1 MAQTLPVERTEAS
14 VRPQAPV
21 IRVEGATPVD
31 SQRNST
37 DHRSAS
43 PSRPQPRRERQHSF
57 QGLIRTISR
66 ETRTPT
72 VEDKTAKET
81 VKPSSVVK
89 SSSKTSKLSIRRH
102 ILHPLEA
109 KPLHSVDIVVVYLF
123 NGAKGDSDLALFE
136 VHEHVEQAE
145 KESSSKRERV
155 EVEREPK
162 SESAVDPGQPA
173 SPTRKDGNFLTPPSA
188 RDSFTAKDAARI
200 GSATLSKLTPK
211 ADPVPSKGKAASP
224 DNLLK
229 SKPLSMLTVNWLRDP
244 TMLPKAIPEAR
255 IISVGFDIRDA
266 FDAPIDF
273 EAAAAQ
279 LSETLTEVR
288 LNCSTRPILFIGHG
302 YGGIFIEQALV
313 KGACGD
319 ENSKPILETTSG
331 AFFFSCPVL
340 GFDET
345 RTLLAKLYE
354 IPADAP
360 LFTSIVTP
368 SAKLRKLTDE
378 FNQKV
383 MREDAHKRNGPAD
396 QAEAESHA
404 HKDTAHY
411 GRASRRTGFPIIQY
425 ISAEEYPPQRKAERA
440 AENPRLDRPVDRLD
454 DPDSILVLKRDFG
467 SMVKFSAFE
476 DREFQRLTEL
486 ISWAVHTRQLL
497 DAATGSQEDIESL
510 LENPWVNINLRDRW
524 YVKHLK
530 EQ

>member
-1 MAQTLPVERTEAS
+1 M
-14 VRPQAPV
+14 
-21 IRVEGATPVD
+21 
-31 SQRNST
+31 
-37 DHRSAS
+37 
-43 PSRPQPRRERQHSF
+43 
-57 QGLIRTISR
+57 
-66 ETRTPT
+66 
-72 VEDKTAKET
+72 
-81 VKPSSVVK
+81 
-89 SSSKTSKLSIRRH
+89 
-102 ILHPLEA
+102 
-109 KPLHSVDIVVVYLF
+109 VVYLF
-123 NGAKGDSDLALFE
+123 NGAKEDSDLALFE
-136 VHEHVEQAE
+136 VHEHVGQAE
-145 KESSSKRERV
+145 KESSSKREHV

-173 SPTRKDGNFLTPPSA
+173 SPTKKDGNFLTPTSA
-188 RDSFTAKDAARI
+188 RDYFTTKDAARI
-200 GSATLSKLTPK
+200 GSATLSKITPK
-211 ADPVPSKGKAASP
+211 ADPVSKGKVASP
-224 DNLLK
+224 DILLK
-229 SKPLSMLTVNWLRDP
+229 SKPLSMPTVNWLRDP

-266 FDAPIDF
+266 FDAPIDL

-279 LSETLTEVR
+279 LSETLAEVR
-288 LNCSTRPILFIGHG
+288 LNCSARPILFIGHG

-319 ENSKPILETTSG
+319 ETSKPILETTSG

-354 IPADAP
+354 IPVDAP
-360 LFTSIVTP
+360 LFTSIVP
-368 SAKLRKLTDE
+368 SSAKLRKLTDE

-383 MREDAHKRNGPAD
+383 MQEDAHKRNEPAD

-404 HKDTAHY
+404 HKDTAHC

-425 ISAEEYPPQRKAERA
+425 ISAEEYPSQRKAERA

-510 LENPWVNINLRDRW
+510 LKNPWVNINLRDRW

-530 EQ
+530 GQ

>member
-1 MAQTLPVERTEAS
+1 MAQTLPAERAEAP

-21 IRVEGATPVD
+21 IRVEGAIPVD

-37 DHRSAS
+37 GHRSTS

-72 VEDKTAKET
+72 VEDKTVKET

-102 ILHPLEA
+102 ILHPPEV
-109 KPLHSVDIVVVYLF
+109 KPSHSVDIVVVYLF
-123 NGAKGDSDLALFE
+123 NGAKEDSDLALFE
-136 VHEHVEQAE
+136 VHEHVGQAE
-145 KESSSKRERV
+145 KESSSKREHV

-173 SPTRKDGNFLTPPSA
+173 SPTKKDGNFLTPTSA
-188 RDSFTAKDAARI
+188 RDYFTTKDAARI
-200 GSATLSKLTPK
+200 GSATLSKITPK
-211 ADPVPSKGKAASP
+211 ADPVSKGKVASP
-224 DNLLK
+224 DILLK
-229 SKPLSMLTVNWLRDP
+229 SKPLSMPTVNWLRDP

-266 FDAPIDF
+266 FDAPIDL

-279 LSETLTEVR
+279 LSETLAEVR
-288 LNCSTRPILFIGHG
+288 LNCSARPILFIGHG

-319 ENSKPILETTSG
+319 ETSKPILETTSG

-354 IPADAP
+354 IPVDAP
-360 LFTSIVTP
+360 LFTSIVP
-368 SAKLRKLTDE
+368 SSAKLRKLTDE

-383 MREDAHKRNGPAD
+383 MQEDAHKRNEPAD

-404 HKDTAHY
+404 HKDTAHC

-425 ISAEEYPPQRKAERA
+425 ISAEEYPSQRKAERA

-510 LENPWVNINLRDRW
+510 LKNPWVNINLRDRW

-530 EQ
+530 GQ